1 MPGARPGGYQPVVV
15 TKPGG
20 LLLAIALS
28 AGAVAVPS
36 SFAGDGSGSSSSA
49 EYGSKGSSTTLVTP
63 RGRPMPARWQRWVRR
78 SLVPVVSGR
87 IRVHVDGCP
96 RRPHAVGCVY
106 YTRPRRLYLD
116 AERAALP
123 ATLYHE
129 LGHLY
134 DMHVLRHEHRR
145 RFKGFVGRRGRGWF
159 RGRYPASEQ
168 FAEAYSFCARYRRIH
183 SLRGHTTYGYDPSPK
198 EFEKT
203 CRMIRDASRTPG
215 PPQPPPNPPAEPT
228 NDPEPPPQPPD
239 DPDTVPGLPL
249 PAPPLPQPLVAMR

>member
-1 MPGARPGGYQPVVV
+1 M
-15 TKPGG
+15 
-20 LLLAIALS
+20 
-28 AGAVAVPS
+28 
-36 SFAGDGSGSSSSA
+36 
-49 EYGSKGSSTTLVTP
+49 
-63 RGRPMPARWQRWVRR
+63 
-78 SLVPVVSGR
+78 PVVSGKV
-87 IRVHVDGCP
+87 RVHVDGCP
-96 RRPHAVGCVY
+96 GRPRAVGCVY
-106 YTRPRRLYLD
+106 YKRPRRLYLD

-145 RFKGFVGRRGRGWF
+145 RFKGHVGKRERGWF
-159 RGRYPASEQ
+159 RGPNPASEQ

-203 CRMIRDASRTPG
+203 CRMIRNASRTPK
-215 PPQPPPNPPAEPT
+215 PPQPPPNPPSQPT
-228 NDPEPPPQPPD
+228 NDPEPPPQPDD

-249 PAPPLPQPLVAMR
+249 PGPPALPPPPVARP